1 MNPHSSA
8 DRLLLLLLR
17 ANAAILLCAVPCA
30 LMPFDWMD
38 AVHRWL
44 GLGPLPDAPVTRY
57 LTRSLSLVYGMHGA
71 VVLGVTLHWPRYKPA
86 VPFLVLLHVA
96 LGAALLA
103 VDLTSGV
110 PWFWAAT
117 EGPGLV
123 IFGLFVLFVY
133 RRASSAPPSVL

>member
-1 MNPHSSA
+1 VTA

-17 ANAAILLCAVPCA
+17 ANAAILLCALPCA
-30 LMPFDWMD
+30 VLPFEWMD

-57 LTRSLSLVYGMHGA
+57 LTRSLALVYGMHGA
-71 VVLGVTLHWPRYKPA
+71 VVLGVTLHWPRFKPA
-86 VPFLVLLHVA
+86 VPFLVLLHML
-96 LGAALLA
+96 LGAALVA

-110 PWFWAAT
+110 PWWWAAT

-123 IFGLFVLFVY
+123 AYGLLVLFVY
-133 RRASSAPPSVL
+133 RRASSAPPGAL